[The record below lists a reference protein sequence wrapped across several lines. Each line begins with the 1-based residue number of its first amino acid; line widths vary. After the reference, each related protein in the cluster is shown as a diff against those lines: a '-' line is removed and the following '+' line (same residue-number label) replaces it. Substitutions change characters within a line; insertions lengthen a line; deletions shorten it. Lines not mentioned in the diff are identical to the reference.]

1 MNNSETNAGDA
12 SAVTVS
18 DPFSTPETGAR
29 IIDCWNSI
37 GVEGDGSCPQL
48 REVIHCRNCPVYS
61 NAGLQLLERALPPG
75 YRRERTEY
83 FSIQRK
89 AATGSKISV
98 VIFRVG
104 PEWLALPTQAF
115 QEVAEPRPVHSIP
128 HRRHGVLLGLVNIR
142 GELLLCVSMGRL
154 LGVDHNA
161 ALEKLRTY
169 HDRLLV
175 VAWDGNRLVF
185 PADEVHGI
193 HRFHAEEAAPPAMTP
208 GNRRA
213 GFTQGVFSWQDK
225 LVGWLEPE
233 SLFSTLNRSVM

>member
-1 MNNSETNAGDA
+1 MSDSETKAGDELA
-12 SAVTVS
+12 LAVPDPSA
-18 DPFSTPETGAR
+18 PPEAAAR
-29 IIDCWNSI
+29 ILDCWNTI
-37 GVEGDGSCPQL
+37 GVEGDGSCAQL

-75 YRRERTEY
+75 YRRECTDY
-83 FSIQRK
+83 FRLQRK
-89 AATGSKISV
+89 PARGSKISV

-128 HRRHGVLLGLVNIR
+128 HRRHGLLLGLVNIR
-142 GELLLCVSMGRL
+142 GELLLCVSVGRL
-154 LGVDHNA
+154 LGVDHNT

-175 VAWDGNRLVF
+175 VAWDGKRLVF

-193 HRFHAEEAAPPAMTP
+193 HHFHAGEAAPPPPASAK
-208 GNRRA
+208 A
-213 GFTQGVFSWQDK
+213 GFTQGVFSWQEK
-225 LVGWLEPE
+225 LVGWLEPQL
-233 SLFSTLNRSVM
+233 LFSALSRSFV